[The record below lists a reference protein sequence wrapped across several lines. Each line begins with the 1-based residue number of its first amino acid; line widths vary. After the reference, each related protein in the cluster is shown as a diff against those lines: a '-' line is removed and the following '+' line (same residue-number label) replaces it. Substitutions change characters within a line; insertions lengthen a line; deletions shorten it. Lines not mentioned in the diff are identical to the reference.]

1 MSRRTRMLSWAPWI
15 LWAAALVGLVSVAAV
30 RWRRPMLAVDRSN
43 LRTLLDTPSSS
54 DFLVR
59 DDSTDLFGGSDP
71 FRLSKTPS
79 HVRYAAGG
87 NALVQAT
94 SLRVREPMPTLKLR
108 AIAGGPPW
116 QALIEGLPGQTRAVL
131 VRSGNTFDRVTIRV
145 VARDSVVVHVE
156 DSTWAL
162 RFANRS

>member
-1 MSRRTRMLSWAPWI
+1 
-15 LWAAALVGLVSVAAV
+15 
-30 RWRRPMLAVDRSN
+30 
-43 LRTLLDTPSSS
+43 
-54 DFLVR
+54 
-59 DDSTDLFGGSDP
+59 
-71 FRLSKTPS
+71 
-79 HVRYAAGG
+79 
-87 NALVQAT
+87 
-94 SLRVREPMPTLKLR
+94 MPTLKLR